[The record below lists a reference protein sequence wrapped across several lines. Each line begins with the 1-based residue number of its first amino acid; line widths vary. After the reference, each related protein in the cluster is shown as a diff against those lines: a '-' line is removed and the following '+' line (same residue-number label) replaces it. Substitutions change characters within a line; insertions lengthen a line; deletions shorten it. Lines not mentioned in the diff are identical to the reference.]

1 MPEALTLALWIA
13 MLVLGLL
20 LMVPVALVL
29 AQVLLALLPDRTIPE
44 MQRPRRIAV
53 IMPAHNEGRGLRPTL
68 MQALAQ
74 LGPDDRL
81 LVVADNCSDDTA
93 AQAREFD
100 VTVVE
105 RFHATERGKGYAL
118 DHGVR
123 ALEALALKEGHAPDV
138 VIILDADCLL
148 GPHLLPRIAS
158 VAHGTG
164 HPVQAT
170 YLMEAANGSLKA
182 RVAEFAMRVKN
193 LVRPRGMHQLGLPC
207 GLYGTGMAFPWD
219 VAVQAPLASGH
230 LAEDMQLGVRLAQ
243 LGAPPLLCEDATVT
257 SVFANSKEG
266 ESSQRTRWE
275 HGHLAMLVGEGPGL
289 LLRSMRPGRGAQLL
303 QVMDML
309 VPPLALLAM
318 SLVGWTAVTF
328 VVAVAAG
335 WVAPFVLALLSVA
348 MLGVAIVVAQQRWAS
363 DILSLGELAR
373 APFILLAKVPLYLRF
388 VFRRQ
393 TDWVRTKR
401 DTGATGDAG
410 APAANAANAATAA
423 GAPAATAADA
433 TPERIDR

>member
-1 MPEALTLALWIA
+1 MPDVVVVILWILLVVLSLLA
-13 MLVLGLL
+13 MVPAALVLG
-20 LMVPVALVL
+20 
-29 AQVLLALLPDRTIPE
+29 QVLLALLPDRPIPE

-74 LGPDDRL
+74 LGPDDRV

-118 DHGVR
+118 DFGVR

-138 VIILDADCLL
+138 VVILDADCVL
-148 GPHLLPRIAS
+148 GPKLLPRIAS

-164 HPVQAT
+164 RPVQAT
-170 YLMEAANGSLKA
+170 YLMAAANGSLKA
-182 RVAEFAMRVKN
+182 RIAEFAMRVKN
-193 LVRPRGMHQLGLPC
+193 RVRPRGMHQLGLPC
-207 GLYGTGMAFPWD
+207 GLYGTGMAFPWE

-243 LGAPPLLCEDATVT
+243 LGAPPLLCEDALVT
-257 SVFANSKEG
+257 SVFANSQEG
-266 ESSQRTRWE
+266 EASQRTRWE

-289 LLRSMRPGRGAQLL
+289 LWRSLRPGRGAQLL
-303 QVMDML
+303 QVLDML

-318 SLVGWTAVTF
+318 SLVGWTLVTF
-328 VVAVAAG
+328 VLAVTAG
-335 WVAPFVLALLSVA
+335 WVAPFVLALLALA
-348 MLGVAIVVAQQRWAS
+348 MLGAAIVVAQQRWA
-363 DILSLGELAR
+363 DDVLSLGELAR
-373 APFILLAKVPLYLRF
+373 APFLLLAKIPLYLRF
-388 VFRRQ
+388 LFKRQ

-401 DTGATGDAG
+401 DT
-410 APAANAANAATAA
+410 
-423 GAPAATAADA
+423 
-433 TPERIDR
+433 

>member
-1 MPEALTLALWIA
+1 MPDVVF
-13 MLVLGLL
+13 LVLWLLMIAVGLL
-20 LMVPVALVL
+20 LLAPVALVL
-29 AQVLLALLPDRTIPE
+29 AQVLLALLPDRTIPD
-44 MQRPRRIAV
+44 MPRPRRIAV
-53 IMPAHNEGRGLRPTL
+53 IMPAHNEGRGLRPTV

-74 LGPDDRL
+74 LGPQDRL

-105 RFHATERGKGYAL
+105 RFHETERGKGYAL
-118 DHGVR
+118 DFGVR

-138 VIILDADCLL
+138 VVILDADCVLD
-148 GPHLLPRIAS
+148 PTLLPRIAS

-164 HPVQAT
+164 RPVQAT
-170 YLMEAANGSLKA
+170 YLMEAANDGLKA
-182 RVAEFAMRVKN
+182 RVAQFAMRVKN

-243 LGAPPLLCEDATVT
+243 LGAPPLLCEDARVT
-257 SVFANSKEG
+257 SVFANSQEG
-266 ESSQRTRWE
+266 EASQRTRWE

-289 LLRSMRPGRGAQLL
+289 LWRSLRPGRGAQLL

-318 SLVGWTAVTF
+318 SLVGWTFVTL

-335 WVAPFVLALLSVA
+335 WMAPFVLALLTLA
-348 MLGVAIVVAQQRWAS
+348 LLGLAIVVAQQRWAA
-363 DILSLGELAR
+363 DVLSLGELAR
-373 APFILLAKVPLYLRF
+373 APFILLAKIPLYLRF
-388 VFRRQ
+388 VFKRQ

-401 DTGATGDAG
+401 DS
-410 APAANAANAATAA
+410 
-423 GAPAATAADA
+423 
-433 TPERIDR
+433 

>member
-1 MPEALTLALWIA
+1 MPDIVVVALWVGMTLI
-13 MLVLGLL
+13 GLL
-20 LMVPVALVL
+20 LLVPAALVL
-29 AQVLLALLPDRTIPE
+29 AQVLLALLPDRPIAE

-74 LGPDDRL
+74 LGPEDRV

-118 DHGVR
+118 DFGVR
-123 ALEALALKEGHAPDV
+123 ALEALALKEGQAPDV
-138 VIILDADCLL
+138 VIILDADCTL
-148 GPHLLPRIAS
+148 GPQLLPRIAA

-164 HPVQAT
+164 RPVQAT
-170 YLMEAANGSLKA
+170 YLMEAANSSLKA

-207 GLYGTGMAFPWD
+207 GLYGTGMAFPWE
-219 VAVQAPLASGH
+219 VAVKAPLASGH

-243 LGAPPLLCEDATVT
+243 LGAPPLLCEDAKVT
-257 SVFANSKEG
+257 SVFANSQEG
-266 ESSQRTRWE
+266 EASQRTRWE

-289 LLRSMRPGRGAQLL
+289 LWRSMRPGRGAQLL
-303 QVMDML
+303 QVLDML

-318 SLVGWTAVTF
+318 TLVGWAAVTL
-328 VVAVAAG
+328 VVALAAG
-335 WVAPFVLALLSVA
+335 WVVPLVLALLA
-348 MLGVAIVVAQQRWAS
+348 LLMLTAAIVVAQQRWAA
-363 DILSLGELAR
+363 DVLSLGELAR
-373 APFILLAKVPLYLRF
+373 APFIVLAKLPLYLRF
-388 VFRRQ
+388 LFKRQ

-401 DTGATGDAG
+401 DT
-410 APAANAANAATAA
+410 
-423 GAPAATAADA
+423 
-433 TPERIDR
+433 

>member
-1 MPEALTLALWIA
+1 MPDVVF
-13 MLVLGLL
+13 LVLWLLMIAVGLL
-20 LMVPVALVL
+20 LLAPVALVL
-29 AQVLLALLPDRTIPE
+29 AQVLLALLPDRTIPD
-44 MQRPRRIAV
+44 MPRPRRIAV

-74 LGPDDRL
+74 LGPQDRV

-105 RFHATERGKGYAL
+105 RCHETERGKGYAL
-118 DHGVR
+118 DFGVR

-138 VIILDADCLL
+138 VVILDADCVL
-148 GPHLLPRIAS
+148 GPTLLPRIAS

-164 HPVQAT
+164 RPVQAT
-170 YLMEAANGSLKA
+170 YLMEAANDGLKA
-182 RVAEFAMRVKN
+182 RVAQFAMRVKN

-219 VAVQAPLASGH
+219 VAVQAPLASGP

-243 LGAPPLLCEDATVT
+243 LGAPPLLCEDARVT
-257 SVFANSKEG
+257 SVFANSREG
-266 ESSQRTRWE
+266 EASQRTRWE

-289 LLRSMRPGRGAQLL
+289 LWRSLRPGRGAQLL

-318 SLVGWTAVTF
+318 SLVGWTFVTL

-335 WVAPFVLALLSVA
+335 WMAPFVLALLTLA
-348 MLGVAIVVAQQRWAS
+348 LLGLAIVVAQQRWAA
-363 DILSLGELAR
+363 DVLSLGELAR
-373 APFILLAKVPLYLRF
+373 APFILLAKIPLYLRF
-388 VFRRQ
+388 VFKRQ

-401 DTGATGDAG
+401 DS
-410 APAANAANAATAA
+410 
-423 GAPAATAADA
+423 
-433 TPERIDR
+433 

>member
-1 MPEALTLALWIA
+1 MPDIVVVALWVGMTLI
-13 MLVLGLL
+13 GLL
-20 LMVPVALVL
+20 LLVPAALVL
-29 AQVLLALLPDRTIPE
+29 AQVLLALLPDRPIAE

-74 LGPDDRL
+74 LGPEDRV

-118 DHGVR
+118 DFGVR
-123 ALEALALKEGHAPDV
+123 ALEALALKEGQAPDV
-138 VIILDADCLL
+138 VIILDADCTL
-148 GPHLLPRIAS
+148 GPQLLPRIAA

-164 HPVQAT
+164 RPVQAT
-170 YLMEAANGSLKA
+170 YLMEAANSSLKA

-207 GLYGTGMAFPWD
+207 GLYGTGMAFPWE
-219 VAVQAPLASGH
+219 VAVKAPLASGH

-243 LGAPPLLCEDATVT
+243 LGAPPLLCEDAKVT
-257 SVFANSKEG
+257 SVFANSQEG
-266 ESSQRTRWE
+266 EASQRTRWE

-289 LLRSMRPGRGAQLL
+289 LWRSMRPGRGAQLL
-303 QVMDML
+303 QVLDML

-318 SLVGWTAVTF
+318 TLVGWAAVTL
-328 VVAVAAG
+328 VVALAAG
-335 WVAPFVLALLSVA
+335 WVAPLVLALLA
-348 MLGVAIVVAQQRWAS
+348 LLMLTAAIVVAQQRWAA
-363 DILSLGELAR
+363 DVLSLGELAR
-373 APFILLAKVPLYLRF
+373 APFIVLAKLPLYLRF
-388 VFRRQ
+388 LFKRQ

-401 DTGATGDAG
+401 DT
-410 APAANAANAATAA
+410 
-423 GAPAATAADA
+423 
-433 TPERIDR
+433 